1 MQLSKIHISNFRNLD
16 GIEISFHPTNNFIV
30 GENNLGKSN
39 FLDLLNILFNYN
51 SFRETDFFDV
61 NNPVEI
67 KFTLSLSKTEKG
79 LFDDLFDP
87 TNSDKINIVASQDTI
102 DDNIVF
108 KHQETNTVIPNN
120 LIKCVN
126 YINYDSLRTPNN
138 ELNFDKNKGVG
149 KFLGHLI
156 SKYLEIEGIEDIDFI
171 DSHKL
176 KELLEYING
185 NLKKIKAFEDF
196 SINAGLDS
204 DSKYVLAKV
213 ITLSDSN
220 NFSLQNVGCGIQF
233 LSLITLTILE
243 RILNMNKTRLAKAIM
258 QDKDGNNCMPIILG
272 LDEPEIHLHPY
283 MQRSLVKYLI
293 KIIENKDKNFS
304 ELIKDIFSIDQL
316 MGQVII
322 STHSPN
328 IILNDYKQII
338 RFYKD
343 CMGGLTVKSGFEIN
357 LPDRIEKHL
366 LAQFP
371 YIKEAFFAKCAVVVE
386 GESELSCIPIFG
398 EKIEIDFDEH
408 GISIIKASAAGS
420 IIPIMELLKSFGVQS
435 VGIIDKDEYKRTY
448 TDLYHTENKNFE
460 DDIVNIL
467 ISKGKIQVLKDIV
480 CEYDSQGLDRELY
493 EDALNKCI
501 DSYCL
506 SIPKVTKGYKF
517 SDINDTD
524 TDMVR
529 LLYLTWLNINKNCV
543 LGRIIGNSISK
554 DDIPSVYTDAIKRA
568 KELSENVG

>member
-1 MQLSKIHISNFRNLD
+1 VS
-16 GIEISFHPTNNFIV
+16 
-30 GENNLGKSN
+30 GKP
-39 FLDLLNILFNYN
+39 
-51 SFRETDFFDV
+51 RE
-61 NNPVEI
+61 PH
-67 KFTLSLSKTEKG
+67 
-79 LFDDLFDP
+79 
-87 TNSDKINIVASQDTI
+87 IVASQDTI

-371 YIKEAFFAKCAVVVE
+371 YIKEAF
-386 GESELSCIPIFG
+386 
-398 EKIEIDFDEH
+398 
-408 GISIIKASAAGS
+408 
-420 IIPIMELLKSFGVQS
+420 LL
-435 VGIIDKDEYKRTY
+435 
-448 TDLYHTENKNFE
+448 N
-460 DDIVNIL
+460 
-467 ISKGKIQVLKDIV
+467 VL
-480 CEYDSQGLDRELY
+480 L
-493 EDALNKCI
+493 
-501 DSYCL
+501 
-506 SIPKVTKGYKF
+506 
-517 SDINDTD
+517 
-524 TDMVR
+524 
-529 LLYLTWLNINKNCV
+529 
-543 LGRIIGNSISK
+543 
-554 DDIPSVYTDAIKRA
+554 
-568 KELSENVG
+568 